1 MKKDQRPPQWIDSLV
16 DNLASHDFA
25 EEIRG
30 DLYELYLN
38 DIAERDASY
47 AKRKYVTN
55 GLGFLVK
62 SFFWKKQS
70 SHNTNS
76 FIMIR
81 SYFKMAQRSLLAY
94 KGNTIINI
102 LGLVVGIASALV
114 IATVIR
120 YELSFDTF
128 HSDTDR
134 IYRMVRVS
142 GEDLSAMERSQC
154 RTGIS
159 YPVPTAIKEEITSLE
174 EITSMQ
180 YYGAVFVEVL
190 DKSGSVLTRFRED
203 RGLAMVEPSFFRIFD
218 FKDTKFKWI
227 EGNPEKA
234 LTEPLSVVL
243 TKTLAK
249 KYFPEGNALG
259 MTLKFEKEA
268 DCKVTGV
275 IEDLPPNTD
284 FPFTALVSY
293 ATLKMMNGDRM
304 NDWVSVDDNHHA
316 YLKLAPD
323 ITPKEME
330 KQIAKVHEK
339 HTSKDIYE
347 SRHYLLQ
354 ELSGLHSDT
363 RFGNFNGRTISR
375 QTVVAL
381 ALVGLFLLL
390 TAAINYINLATA
402 QSVMRA
408 KEIGLRK
415 VMGGNRKTLVAQ
427 HLIET
432 FTVVLIAGLI
442 ALLLSELL
450 LTNLQSLLNIR
461 ATGYYLTDPFVLSSL
476 LVIILVV
483 TLFSGVYPSLVI
495 SRFSPVTALK
505 NKFATEKI
513 GGFSMR
519 KVLVVTQF
527 TLTQLLVVGTFIVV
541 AQIKFFQDVDMG
553 FNHEA
558 IVTMTLPGR
567 TDLGKIGLM
576 EDQLKSL
583 TSVSTVSFSST
594 LPSGLRRDRSF
605 MGIGTPDAASSKDY
619 VVFEYQVIDPHYL
632 DLYQIKLLAGRNLS
646 WADSSGNILI
656 NKTLARSLRLGS
668 PEEAISKELKMGG
681 DKVTVVGVV
690 DDFFSNSLKESV
702 DNMAFVIRPRASA
715 FVSVKLAIAGES
727 GSMQDAIAQIEKIWT
742 ASYPEHIFSYEFFDE
757 NIKAFY
763 AQEQKYAQLFQL
775 FSVIFLLIG
784 CLGLYGLITFVV
796 NRKGKEVAIRK
807 VLGAS
812 LSNILVMFS
821 KEYVQLIILS
831 FLLAVPVA
839 FYVVTNWLSNFE
851 NHVEL
856 EWWLFA
862 LPGILVLVIALLV
875 VGIKSLNAANANP
888 VDKLKYE

>member
-1 MKKDQRPPQWIDSLV
+1 MKKDQRPPQWVDSLV

-30 DLYELYLN
+30 DLYELYLT
-38 DIAERDASY
+38 DIAERGISY
-47 AKRKYVTN
+47 AKRKYVFN
-55 GLGFLVK
+55 GLGFLAK
-62 SFFWKKQS
+62 NFFWKKQS
-70 SHNTNS
+70 SHTTNS

-102 LGLVVGIASALV
+102 LGLVIGIASALV
-114 IATVIR
+114 ITTVIR

-159 YPVPTAIKEEITSLE
+159 YPVPAAIKEEISSLE
-174 EITSMQ
+174 DITSMQ
-180 YYGAVFVEVL
+180 YYGGVLVEVL
-190 DKSGSVLTRFRED
+190 DKSGSVLRKFRED
-203 RGLAMVEPSFFRIFD
+203 RGLAFVEPSFFRIFD
-218 FKDTKFKWI
+218 FKDTDFKWI

-259 MTLKFEKEA
+259 MTIKLEKDA

-293 ATLKMMNGDRM
+293 VTVMQGEKM
-304 NDWVSVDDNHHA
+304 NDWISVDDDHHT
-316 YLKLAPD
+316 YLKLTPG
-323 ITPKEME
+323 ITQKEME

-354 ELSGLHSDT
+354 ELSGLHSDP

-375 QTVVAL
+375 QTVIAL

-408 KEIGLRK
+408 KEVGLRK
-415 VMGGNRKTLVAQ
+415 VMGGNRKSLVAQ
-427 HLIET
+427 LLTET
-432 FTVVLIAGLI
+432 FTVVFIAGLI

-450 LTNLQSLLNIR
+450 LTNLQSLLNIQ

-476 LVIILVV
+476 FVIILVV
-483 TLFSGVYPSLVI
+483 TLFSGIYPSLVI
-495 SRFSPVTALK
+495 SRFSPVIALK
-505 NKFATEKI
+505 NKFATERI

-527 TLTQLLVVGTFIVV
+527 TLTQMLVVGTFIVV
-541 AQIKFFQDVDMG
+541 AQIKFFQNVDMG

-558 IVTMTLPGR
+558 VITMTLPGR

-594 LPSGLRRDRSF
+594 LPSGLRRYRSF
-605 MGIGTPDAASSKDY
+605 RDIARPEATSSKEY
-619 VVFEYQVIDPHYL
+619 VIFEYQVIDPHYL
-632 DLYQIKLLAGRNLS
+632 DLYQIKLLAGRNIS

-702 DNMAFVIRPRASA
+702 DNMVFVVRPRASA
-715 FVSVKLAIAGES
+715 FVSVKLAIPGGN
-727 GSMQDAIAQIEKIWT
+727 GSMQDAITQIEKIWT
-742 ASYPEHIFSYEFFDE
+742 ASYPEHIFSYEFLDE

-775 FSVIFLLIG
+775 FSLIFLLIG

-821 KEYVQLIILS
+821 KEYVQLIVLS

-839 FYVVTNWLSNFE
+839 FYAVTNWLSNFK
-851 NHVEL
+851 NQIEL
-856 EWWLFA
+856 QWWLFA